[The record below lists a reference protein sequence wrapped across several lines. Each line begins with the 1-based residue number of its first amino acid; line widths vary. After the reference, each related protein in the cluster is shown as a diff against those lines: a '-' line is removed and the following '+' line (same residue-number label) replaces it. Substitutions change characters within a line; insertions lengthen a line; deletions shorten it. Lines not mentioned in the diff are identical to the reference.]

1 MTKDTGLLSLAAI
14 ARMHSG
20 AVDTEQ
26 IIARFTNPKAPLSA
40 DELLRTGKALGFS
53 SKQATLCIDQ
63 IKPCLL
69 PAIGMAKEGDYFTL
83 LRLSDKGDALVY
95 RPSAAQ
101 TYTLSSDQ
109 LGELASNTWLVF
121 RKNSAADI
129 SSRFGIGWFVKALRR
144 YKKLFAEV
152 ILLSFFLQLFALM
165 TPLFFQLV
173 MDKVLVHRGFTTLDV
188 LAVGFLALA
197 LFEALMGTARNYL
210 FSHTANRVDVEL
222 GAKLYKHLLQ
232 LPQRYFEQRQVGQS
246 VARVRELETIR
257 NFITG
262 TALTLIVDLS
272 FTLIFFAVMY
282 LYSPTLTYVVAASIP
297 LYVLLSLV
305 ITPLLRRRLDQSF
318 QHAAA
323 NQSLLVESVSNIET
337 LKALALE
344 SQFQRRWEEQLARY
358 VKASFS
364 AQNLNNIA
372 NQGAGFVSKLTTLG
386 IVFFG
391 AHLVIDGMLTVGE
404 LVAFNMLAGRVSA
417 PILKLVQLWQEFQQ
431 AGISMQR
438 LGDLLNVPPEN
449 QARTSSYQAR
459 PQGGIR
465 FEQICYRYSAER
477 SRALDRISFSAAPGQ
492 KIGIV
497 GRSGSGKSTLTKLLQ
512 GIYRPE
518 AGRVLLDGQDI
529 AQSDLNWLRRN
540 VGVILQES
548 RLFEGT
554 IRENIAIT
562 RPTAT
567 QTEVVKAAETAGAM
581 SFIGDLPQ
589 GFDYPVGEGG
599 CNLSGGQRQRIAIAR
614 AIIGNPAVLIMDEAT
629 SALDYESEAHI
640 QRNLNT
646 IGAQSTLLIIAHRLA
661 SVRQCDQILV
671 IEEGRISDRGTHAEL
686 LSRPGLYTQL
696 WQLQTQ
702 GMSDDSGLE
711 VSYAC

>member
-14 ARMHSG
+14 ARMQSG
-20 AVDTEQ
+20 SIDTEQ
-26 IIARFTNPKAPLSA
+26 LVARFANPDAPLSA
-40 DELLRTGKALGFS
+40 DELLRIGISLGFS
-53 SKQATLCIDQ
+53 VNRASLSVAKLDLS
-63 IKPCLL
+63 LL
-69 PAIGMAKEGDYFTL
+69 PAIGITKEGDFFTL
-83 LRLSDKGDALVY
+83 LRLSNKGEALVY
-95 RPSAAQ
+95 LPKHAQ
-101 TYTLSSDQ
+101 TKTISLDA
-109 LGELASNTWLVF
+109 LAEIADGNWLLF
-121 RKNSAADI
+121 RKNHSAEI
-129 SSRFGIGWFVKALRR
+129 SKKFGLGWFVQALRR
-144 YKKLFAEV
+144 YKSLFAEV

-188 LAVGFLALA
+188 LAIGFLALA
-197 LFEALMGTARNYL
+197 LFDALMGTARNYL

-222 GAKLYKHLLQ
+222 GAKLYRHLLTLAQ
-232 LPQRYFEQRQVGQS
+232 SYFEKRQVGQS

-272 FTLIFFAVMY
+272 FTLVFFAVMY

-297 LYVLLSLV
+297 LYLLLSLL
-305 ITPLLRRRLDQSF
+305 ITPVLRRRLDQSF
-318 QHAAA
+318 QYAAA

-344 SQFQRRWEEQLARY
+344 NRFQRRWEEQLARY

-364 AQNLNNIA
+364 AQNINNIA
-372 NQGAGFVSKLTTLG
+372 NQSAGFISKLTTLG
-386 IVFFG
+386 IIFFG

-404 LVAFNMLAGRVSA
+404 LIAFNMLAGRVSA
-417 PILKLVQLWQEFQQ
+417 PILKIVQLWQEFQQ

-438 LGDLLNVPPEN
+438 LGDLLNTPSE
-449 QARTSSYQAR
+449 ATTSCSSHQTKSI
-459 PQGGIR
+459 GEIR
-465 FEQICYRYSAER
+465 FEQVCYRYNAEGSR
-477 SRALDRISFSAAPGQ
+477 SLDRISFTAEPGQ

-512 GIYRPE
+512 RIYTPE
-518 AGRVLLDGQDI
+518 AGRILLDRQDI
-529 AQSDLNWLRRN
+529 AQADLNWLRRN
-540 VGVILQES
+540 VGVVLQES
-548 RLFEGT
+548 RLFEGSV
-554 IRENIAIT
+554 RDNIAIT
-562 RPTAT
+562 RPVAT
-567 QTEVVKAAETAGAM
+567 QAEVMRAAEIAGAM

-589 GFDYPVGEGG
+589 GFDYQVGEAG

-614 AIIGNPAVLIMDEAT
+614 ALIANPSVLIMDEAT

-646 IGAQSTLLIIAHRLA
+646 IGASCTLLIVAHRLA
-661 SVRQCDQILV
+661 SVCQCDKILV
-671 IEEGRISDRGTHAEL
+671 LEKGRIIDSGTHDEL
-686 LSRPGLYTQL
+686 LARPGLYSRL
-696 WQLQTQ
+696 WALQTNGVTDQ
-702 GMSDDSGLE
+702 SME

>member
-14 ARMHSG
+14 ARMQSG
-20 AVDTEQ
+20 SIDTEQ
-26 IIARFTNPKAPLSA
+26 LVARFANPDAPLSA
-40 DELLRTGKALGFS
+40 DELLRIGISLGFS
-53 SKQATLCIDQ
+53 VNRASLSVAKLDLS
-63 IKPCLL
+63 LL
-69 PAIGMAKEGDYFTL
+69 PAIGITKEGDFFTL
-83 LRLSDKGDALVY
+83 LRLSNKGEALVY
-95 RPSAAQ
+95 LPKHAQ
-101 TYTLSSDQ
+101 TKTISLDA
-109 LGELASNTWLVF
+109 LAEIADSNWLLF
-121 RKNSAADI
+121 RKNHSTEI
-129 SSRFGIGWFVKALRR
+129 SKKFGLGWFVQALRR
-144 YKKLFAEV
+144 YKGLFAEV

-188 LAVGFLALA
+188 LAIGFLALA
-197 LFEALMGTARNYL
+197 LFDALMGTARNYL

-222 GAKLYKHLLQ
+222 GAKLYRHLLTLAQ
-232 LPQRYFEQRQVGQS
+232 SYFEKRQVGQS

-272 FTLIFFAVMY
+272 FTLVFFAVMY

-297 LYVLLSLV
+297 LYLLLSLL
-305 ITPLLRRRLDQSF
+305 ITPVLRRRLDQSF
-318 QHAAA
+318 QYAAA

-344 SQFQRRWEEQLARY
+344 NRFQRRWEEQLARY

-364 AQNLNNIA
+364 AQNINNIA
-372 NQGAGFVSKLTTLG
+372 NQSAGFISKLTTLG
-386 IVFFG
+386 IIFFG

-404 LVAFNMLAGRVSA
+404 LIAFNMLAGRVSA
-417 PILKLVQLWQEFQQ
+417 PILKIVQLWQEFQQ

-438 LGDLLNVPPEN
+438 LGDLLNTPSE
-449 QARTSSYQAR
+449 ATTSCSSHQTKSI
-459 PQGGIR
+459 GEIR
-465 FEQICYRYSAER
+465 FEQVCYRYNAEGSR
-477 SRALDRISFSAAPGQ
+477 SLDRISFTAEPGQ

-512 GIYRPE
+512 RIYTPE
-518 AGRVLLDGQDI
+518 AGRILLDRQDI
-529 AQSDLNWLRRN
+529 AQADLNWLRRN
-540 VGVILQES
+540 VGVVLQES
-548 RLFEGT
+548 RLFEGSV
-554 IRENIAIT
+554 RDNIAIT
-562 RPTAT
+562 RPVAT
-567 QTEVVKAAETAGAM
+567 QAEVMRAAEIAGAM

-589 GFDYPVGEGG
+589 GFDYQVGEAG

-614 AIIGNPAVLIMDEAT
+614 ALIANPSVLIMDEAT

-646 IGAQSTLLIIAHRLA
+646 IGASCTLLIVAHRLA
-661 SVRQCDQILV
+661 SVCQCDKILV
-671 IEEGRISDRGTHAEL
+671 LEKGRIIDSGTHDEL
-686 LSRPGLYTQL
+686 LARPGLYSRL
-696 WQLQTQ
+696 WALQTNGVTDQ
-702 GMSDDSGLE
+702 SME